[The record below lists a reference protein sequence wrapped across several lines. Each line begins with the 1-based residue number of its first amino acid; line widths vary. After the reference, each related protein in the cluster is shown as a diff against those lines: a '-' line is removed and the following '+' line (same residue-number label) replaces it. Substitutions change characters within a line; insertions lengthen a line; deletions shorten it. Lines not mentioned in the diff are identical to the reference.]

1 MNIRRVITALVVV
14 AVGLILTFASVRA
27 YVSAQNGTAA
37 SGPNGPTAQAAQ
49 ALKAKIEAIKAAH
62 AGGKAGPRQTIEVSE
77 VELESY
83 VLFYLRQDIP
93 ARVDSFDVQLTEGAV
108 AADTKLTFAPDT
120 TGNGVV
126 DLLISGTHNL
136 FVKGKLAASGKQGK
150 FELEE
155 VKVDGIPVPNLL
167 IEALITKYVKPKYP
181 DVDLNAPFEMP
192 WGIESLV
199 ITPGKTTIV
208 Y

>member
-1 MNIRRVITALVVV
+1 MNRIRPVITAGALAAA
-14 AVGLILTFASVRA
+14 AVGFIVALASVRA
-27 YVSAQNGTAA
+27 YVSAQNGP
-37 SGPNGPTAQAAQ
+37 SAQAAQ
-49 ALKAKIEAIKAAH
+49 ALQAKIDTIKAAH
-62 AGGKAGPRQTIEVSE
+62 SRGKARQRQTIEVSE

-83 VLFYLRQDIP
+83 VLFRLREDIP

-136 FVKGKLAASGKQGK
+136 FVKGKLAASGSRGK

-155 VKVDGIPVPNLL
+155 VKVDGIPVPNIL
-167 IEALITKYVKPKYP
+167 IETLITKYVKPKYP
-181 DVDLNAPFEMP
+181 DVDLNAPFDMP
-192 WGIESLV
+192 WDIESLV

>member
-1 MNIRRVITALVVV
+1 MSRIKRIITAGIFMSAV
-14 AVGLILTFASVRA
+14 AGFLL
-27 YVSAQNGTAA
+27 AQNGPSA
-37 SGPNGPTAQAAQ
+37 GAAQ
-49 ALKAKIEAIKAAH
+49 ALQAKIDAIKAAQSNSN
-62 AGGKAGPRQTIEVSE
+62 GRSPQTVVVSE

-83 VLFYLRQDIP
+83 VLFHLRKDIP
-93 ARVDSFDVQLTEGAV
+93 ARIDSLDVQLTDGAV

-120 TGNGVV
+120 TGNAVV

-136 FVKGKLAASGKQGK
+136 FLKGKLSAAGKQGK

-167 IEALITKYVKPKYP
+167 IDTLIAKYVKPKYP

-192 WGIESLV
+192 WGIQSLV